1 MNSIENRI
9 RRLEKELALQK
20 EKQRKILEQECS
32 TIAER
37 ITREAAIKNITQT
50 KLAKAAG
57 VTRQSISYWTN
68 GRTIPNAEQLGKIAK
83 LLNVTCDYLIYGKED
98 K

>member
-1 MNSIENRI
+1 MNSIESRI
-9 RRLEKELALQK
+9 KRLENELALQK

-50 KLAKAAG
+50 KIAKAAG
-57 VTRQSISYWTN
+57 VTRQSISNWMN
-68 GRTIPNAEQLGKIAK
+68 GRNLPNAEQLGEIAK
-83 LLNVTCDYLIYGKED
+83 LLNVTCDYLIYGKEE
-98 K
+98 